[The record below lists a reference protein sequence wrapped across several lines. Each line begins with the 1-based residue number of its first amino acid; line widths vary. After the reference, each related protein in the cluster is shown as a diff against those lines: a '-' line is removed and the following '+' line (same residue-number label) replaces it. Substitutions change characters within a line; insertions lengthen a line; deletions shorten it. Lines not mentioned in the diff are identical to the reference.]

1 MRSPIIA
8 TIKETYKNV
17 RFVKEDSKEKKRIYC
32 AEKDDPEGYPLPIY
46 ITLQYDEDF
55 KYIRSTEL
63 SFWREGF
70 GTTFYPESSMS
81 PETVVSEAIKQYEK
95 EIESDIEV
103 IYDGSATVIKKSG
116 NVIHS
121 FPFEVLFV
129 KYDDRKNTTKFKFE
143 DFALVFDRFVNYHD
157 AKAPVASCFIDNS
170 WITS

>member
-1 MRSPIIA
+1 MRSPIIT

-17 RFVKEDSKEKKRIYC
+17 RFVKEDSSEKKRIYC

-55 KYIRSTEL
+55 KYIQSTNL
-63 SFWREGF
+63 SFWREGC
-70 GTTFYPESSMS
+70 GATFYPESSMS
-81 PETVVSEAIKQYEK
+81 PETVVSEAVKQFEK

-116 NVIHS
+116 NAIHS

-129 KYDDRKNTTKFKFE
+129 KYDDWKNTTKFKFE
-143 DFALVFDRFVNYHD
+143 DFALVFDGFVKYTT
-157 AKAPVASCFIDNS
+157 K
-170 WITS
+170 